1 MSLRHFTV
9 TQLRTAATC
18 PRIHYFDAIE
28 SAKNPG
34 GAKRQT
40 RIWLPGTRD
49 QVGGGALFHTV
60 VERFNRR
67 AKSDAAVLRLI
78 QESEGEVEL
87 TQSLMRYV
95 NETCVDLDRL
105 AAKPVQLRRALVDA
119 LFQYFDELSAMMNYA
134 ISNGRSAI
142 EVVREMFGD
151 GRRRVDV
158 TFHLQDGEAA
168 HVTGAI
174 DYVYFDWRIGGH
186 RVVDYK
192 LTPSDHANRDL
203 FQVSAYA
210 LMHHHQHDTQPSAA
224 VFYRYPH
231 RKVVDK
237 SWEQIKD
244 ERHKVY
250 NLLASMVR
258 WEEFQEATGTGLRPP
273 GDVTWCAGCKWNK
286 KGQCEQRLGAKS
298 EGEWSEDWRELS
310 SLRAAP
316 EPKTER
322 ADPQRLVEQERLE
335 DQDGSEEA
343 SVDAEIEEELAAPE
357 QAVPL
362 AAVVSPSPSPQ
373 RPTPAAPPGG
383 GPAQGGPEALTA
395 PVVQKS
401 ESVEGLLVG
410 HLATQAA
417 VSIPPSV
424 VNTHIAVVGAA
435 GSGKTWTAKVIAEE
449 VAASGVPVLA
459 IDPQGDLVQF
469 LLGADD
475 TNLPPAVRER
485 MRWVR
490 GRIEPRVFTP
500 GTSHGIRIGL
510 NPLRLPRKADL
521 ARIEKAA
528 RRREEEEGMLQAAAA
543 NLVSLAQ
550 VGGEEDSQRAYLYQL
565 LERMDREADVRI
577 QDIVQ
582 AVLNPENLGL
592 DDVDFLIKKAEREK
606 LARKLHTLVVGPAK
620 NLFSGGVPLE
630 LDEMLRPRTPGKI
643 PLNVIYLNALTDDD
657 QKHFFLASLASEIYR
672 WMISSLE
679 PTPGRS
685 SLLFYIDEARDW
697 IPAGTKNPP
706 AKQPLIRLFTQG
718 RKYGVGCLLC
728 TQSPRSV
735 DYNVFGNCSTKII
748 GRMEASQDIERIK
761 EWFSVSGAPPSW
773 IAERKGASKG
783 SFVGRWPGMPDALEG
798 EAFKGRPLYS
808 AHEAAWSPDRVE
820 REVDRSG
827 LRELFEE

>member
-1 MSLRHFTV
+1 
-9 TQLRTAATC
+9 
-18 PRIHYFDAIE
+18 
-28 SAKNPG
+28 
-34 GAKRQT
+34 
-40 RIWLPGTRD
+40 
-49 QVGGGALFHTV
+49 V

-67 AKSDAAVLRLI
+67 AKDDSAVLGLVR
-78 QESEGEVEL
+78 EAEGEAEL

-95 NETCVDLDRL
+95 NETCIDLDRL
-105 AAKPVQLRRALVDA
+105 ATKPVPLRRALVDA

-134 ISNGRSAI
+134 MSNGRSAE

-158 TFHLQDGEAA
+158 TFHLQDGKAA

-224 VFYRYPH
+224 VFYRYPE
-231 RKVVDK
+231 RKVLDK
-237 SWEQIKD
+237 SWGQIKA
-244 ERHKVY
+244 ERYKVY

-258 WEEFQEATGTGLRPP
+258 WEEFREATGEGLRPP
-273 GDVTWCAGCKWNK
+273 GDTTWCAGCKWNK
-286 KGQCEQRLGAKS
+286 KGQCEQRLGPKS
-298 EGEWSEDWRELS
+298 DGDWSADWRELS
-310 SLRAAP
+310 SLREGP
-316 EPKTER
+316 EPTTDR
-322 ADPQRLVEQERLE
+322 ADAQKLLEQTRVAER
-335 DQDGSEEA
+335 DDSEAEG
-343 SVDAEIEEELAAPE
+343 VDSEIEEEF
-357 QAVPL
+357 AVPEES
-362 AAVVSPSPSPQ
+362 VSPVSIVSPAPPHEKPKTA
-373 RPTPAAPPGG
+373 RPAAKGAGAAAAAEPSTPA
-383 GPAQGGPEALTA
+383 
-395 PVVQKS
+395 
-401 ESVEGLLVG
+401 SVEAESLDGLFVG
-410 HLATQAA
+410 RLASGMA
-417 VSIPPSV
+417 VSIPPGI

-475 TNLPPAVRER
+475 TNLPPAMRER

-490 GRIEPRVFTP
+490 GRIEPRVYTP

-582 AVLNPENLGL
+582 AVLNPEDLGL
-592 DDVDFLIKKAEREK
+592 EDVDFLIKKAEREK

-630 LDEMLRPRTPGKI
+630 LDEMLRPRTPGKT

-783 SFVGRWPGMPDALEG
+783 SFVGRWPGMPAALEG
-798 EAFKGRPLYS
+798 GAFKGRPLYS

-827 LRELFEE
+827 LRELFER